1 MQPLSRH
8 LTFQIVL
15 PLAIKTDVCFLW
27 EAGILAVACVPEPW
41 LVPRLATSALSASSA
56 CKGQLARAWQ
66 GPAGAQRG
74 GFRGLSV

>member
-15 PLAIKTDVCFLW
+15 PLAIRTDVCFLW
-27 EAGILAVACVPEPW
+27 EAEILAVACVPEPW
-41 LVPRLATSALSASSA
+41 LVPR